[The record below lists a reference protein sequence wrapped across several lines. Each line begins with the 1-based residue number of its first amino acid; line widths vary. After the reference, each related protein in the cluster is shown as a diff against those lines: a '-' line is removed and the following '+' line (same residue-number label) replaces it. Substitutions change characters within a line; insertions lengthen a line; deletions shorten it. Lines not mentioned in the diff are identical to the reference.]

1 MSLVEFLGISPSEWF
16 AKGRALEIDK
26 ALVRNFSKRLIYQT
40 FVSLEKQIL
49 AKRIGRLFDTKLV
62 SNQANL

>member
-40 FVSLEKQIL
+40 FVSLEK
-49 AKRIGRLFDTKLV
+49 
-62 SNQANL
+62 